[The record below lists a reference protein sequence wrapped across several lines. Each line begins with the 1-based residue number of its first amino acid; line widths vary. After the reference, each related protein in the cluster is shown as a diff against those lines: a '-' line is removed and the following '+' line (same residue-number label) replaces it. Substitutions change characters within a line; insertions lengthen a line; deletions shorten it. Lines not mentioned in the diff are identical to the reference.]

1 MVDCSPSLNT
11 INSASVM
18 LKATTVCNIEDQAME
33 HPANVIANPVL
44 DLVVEESIWA
54 VTGDQLP
61 LK

>member
-1 MVDCSPSLNT
+1 
-11 INSASVM
+11 
-18 LKATTVCNIEDQAME
+18 ME